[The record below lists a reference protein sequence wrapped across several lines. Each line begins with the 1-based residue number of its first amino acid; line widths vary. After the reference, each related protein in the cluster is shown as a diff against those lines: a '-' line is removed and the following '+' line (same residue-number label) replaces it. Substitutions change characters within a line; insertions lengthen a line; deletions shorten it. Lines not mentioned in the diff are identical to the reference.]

1 MPTALRAGVHD
12 PPSGKCIFLASL
24 GASWA
29 VIPEIMCWLD
39 PTVVDLYANGTH
51 RIDLD
56 AARASAGLRVPDE
69 AWICTTEGAQTRA
82 SVDKLLDW
90 WRRVGQP
97 MPLRIWSAAGT
108 DQLADE
114 GECLRVREL
123 TLRLALAASELAGPA
138 GQLLVSLAGGR
149 KTMSADMQDAGH
161 MFGAV
166 AMLHVVGPEPMPTE
180 LRKAP
185 PDLFAIPLSTR
196 LADAVAPMVV
206 GAGTRSDLLDIEFD
220 GNRVEARHFPLPMAE
235 PGTQLSWAPA
245 ASGDRL
251 LHHELALRRRDSQR
265 LWGNFIASVEKDEP
279 HEAWASL
286 FRLNP
291 ALLTRLQTERLDG
304 GHQDWLRS
312 LPKADLHRHVGGCL
326 DIDAQREVAQYVWE
340 SLDGGQRDAA
350 MACAQ
355 PLLECAGDWPWAW
368 PETLKRCGAPL
379 RTAATAALLS
389 HASRAALE
397 RNLYAVTAPRVRLK
411 DHPQGGFARYERPG
425 ELSGSAQLSHPAAI
439 APYARALVRQCG
451 EEGLAYVELRGSPQK
466 YRPQAPGEFLKDFE
480 SALLGAGARTRSSH
494 SGEAGPRVGFIWI
507 VDRRQRAN
515 VAQVVRAAVDAHALS
530 PEFVLG
536 LDLAGD
542 EGTDAPAALAADFA
556 PAFEACMRITIH
568 AGEGESA
575 ENIWQAAYHLHA
587 DRIGHGLSLV
597 DRPDLAQRFRDRGIA
612 LELCPT
618 SNREVVGFHDPLHA
632 QSAECPRYRLRD
644 FMRAGLPLTICTD
657 NPGISRTTL
666 AEEFLC
672 AARMAEDGLTVW
684 ETLAI
689 LRQGF
694 VHAFLPGRERDRLRR
709 NVEHRMFDAVSHFR
723 GVNQ

>member
-1 MPTALRAGVHD
+1 MRIDVSG
-12 PPSGKCIFLASL
+12 PPSGRCIFLASL

-29 VIPEIMCWLD
+29 VIPEILCWLS
-39 PTVVDLYANGTH
+39 PAVVDLYANRTA
-51 RIDLD
+51 RIELD
-56 AARASAGLRVPDE
+56 DARAQAGLRAPDE
-69 AWICTTEGAQTRA
+69 VWICTTEGEQTRV
-82 SVDKLLDW
+82 SVDHLLDW

-97 MPLRIWSAAGT
+97 LPLRIWSAAGT

-123 TLRLALAASELAGPA
+123 TLRLALAAGELAGPG
-138 GQLLVSLAGGR
+138 GQLVVSLAGGR

-161 MFGAV
+161 MFGAA
-166 AMLHVVGPEPMPTE
+166 AMLHVVGPEPMPDA
-180 LRKAP
+180 LRQAAP
-185 PDLFAIPLSTR
+185 ELFATPLATA

-206 GAGTRSDLLDIEFD
+206 GTGTRSELLDIEFD
-220 GNRVEARHFPLPMAE
+220 GTRVEARWFPVPIAA
-235 PGTQLSWAPA
+235 PGAPLSWAPDPA
-245 ASGDRL
+245 DLTRL
-251 LHHELALRRRDSQR
+251 HQELALRRRDSQR

-279 HEAWASL
+279 HEPWASL

-291 ALLTRLQTERLDG
+291 ALLMHLRAERLDAS
-304 GHQDWLRS
+304 HRDWLVR
-312 LPKADLHRHVGGCL
+312 LPKADLHRHLGGCL
-326 DIDAQREVAQYVWE
+326 DIAAQRKVAQAVWAALTGTE
-340 SLDGGQRDAA
+340 RDAA
-350 MACAQ
+350 LSRARS
-355 PLLECAGDWPWAW
+355 LLDCAGDWPWAW
-368 PETLKRCGAPL
+368 PELLKGSGAGQ
-379 RTAATAALLS
+379 RAAAAAAVLS
-389 HASRAALE
+389 HASLAALE
-397 RNLYAVTAPRVRLK
+397 RNLYSVTAPRVRLK

-439 APYARALVRQCG
+439 RPYAQALVRQFRD
-451 EEGLAYVELRGSPQK
+451 EGLAYVELRGSPQK
-466 YRPQAPGEFLKDFE
+466 YRPQAPGEFLKEFE
-480 SALLGAGARTRSSH
+480 AALRAAGAQTH
-494 SGEAGPRVGFIWI
+494 GAEGPQAGPRVGFIWI
-507 VDRRQRAN
+507 VDRRQRAD
-515 VAQVVRAAVDAHALS
+515 VAQVVRAAVAARALS

-618 SNREVVGFHDPLHA
+618 SNREVVGFRDPLHE
-632 QSAECPRYRLRD
+632 QSTECPTYPLRQ
-644 FMRAGLPLTICTD
+644 FMREGLPLSICTD

-666 AEEFLC
+666 ADEFLC
-672 AARMAEDGLTVW
+672 AARMSEDGLTVW
-684 ETLAI
+684 EALGI

-694 VHAFLPGRERDRLRR
+694 VHAFIPGLERDRLRR
-709 NVEHRMFDAVSHFR
+709 DVEHRIFDAASNFR
-723 GVNQ
+723 GLGP